1 MGAEPQEFRIRRF
14 DSFTRRAAH
23 SFQKGVRCGWEDTGA
38 SMERRLSA
46 ILSAD
51 VFGYSRLMGEEEVG
65 TLARLKACRR
75 ELVDPAIEEFHGRI
89 VKLMGDGA
97 LVEFASVVDAV
108 QCAAAIQR
116 RMADH
121 DQGVPEAQRI
131 QFRIGVNL
139 GDVIVDEGDIYGDGV
154 NVAARLEALAEPGGV
169 CVSGTAFDHVAN
181 KADVGFTSLGEK
193 RLKNIAD
200 PVRVYRILLDP
211 SKAGKKAGRSYW
223 PGTRTLI
230 LAGIGALIAA
240 LGAFAF
246 EWQKPLTPQRP
257 SVAVLPFANLSGDP
271 SQDYF
276 ADGISDAL
284 ITDLAKLSGLDVVA
298 HNSVSAYK
306 GRPVV
311 LADVARNLGVRYV
324 VEGSV
329 QRAGEQTRINAQL
342 VDTTTG
348 DHLWADRFDRRA
360 AEIFAVQDEM
370 SRDIVKALGMTPTAS
385 ETQRIARPPTA
396 NLEAYDYYLRGEQAA
411 RTGRASALREALDFY
426 ARAVALDP
434 DFAEAFAADAR
445 AAVNIWRNNYDT
457 VLQSALARKR
467 AYENAGRALQLNPD
481 LSLPYAMLAILQV
494 VDERYEEAIESAK
507 RAVALGPGDVEAHV
521 ALGYV
526 YLVAGQFAEAAAA
539 IDTALKLDPNLS
551 PADRVVAGLVFFFNG
566 ENDRAIAIL
575 ERARADAPGAVNI
588 LVALAAAYARAGR
601 ISDAR
606 AAVAEGI
613 RTPPNYTFPCSHPD
627 QLGALSQRQRPDIP
641 RRRPAR
647 GRPPRMAVQLL
658 RRRTRP
664 AGWRGNCAARAR
676 PHVAGTHRAGVP
688 DNDAD
693 RPGRQDRV
701 PIVKTVPHRDGH
713 SRSGPIVREE
723 RELVRASRLR
733 PCL

>member
-1 MGAEPQEFRIRRF
+1 
-14 DSFTRRAAH
+14 
-23 SFQKGVRCGWEDTGA
+23 
-38 SMERRLSA
+38 MERRLTA
-46 ILSAD
+46 ILAAD
-51 VFGYSRLMGEEEVG
+51 VVGYSRLMGEDEVG
-65 TLARLKACRR
+65 TLARLKTCRR
-75 ELVDPAIEEFHGRI
+75 ELVDPTVEEFHGRI

-116 RMADH
+116 RMAGH
-121 DQGVPEAQRI
+121 DQGAPEAQRI
-131 QFRIGVNL
+131 RFRLGVNL
-139 GDVIVDEGDIYGDGV
+139 GDVIVDGNDIYGDGV
-154 NVAARLEALAEPGGV
+154 NVAARLEGLAEPGGI
-169 CVSGTAFDHVAN
+169 CISGTAFDHAVN
-181 KADVGFTSLGEK
+181 KADVGFTSLGQQ

-211 SKAGKKAGRSYW
+211 GDAGKKAGRPSW
-223 PGTRTLI
+223 PGKRVTF
-230 LAGIGALIAA
+230 LAGIGALLIAL
-240 LGAFAF
+240 LGFVF
-246 EWQKPLTPQRP
+246 EWQKPLTLQRP
-257 SVAVLPFANLSGDP
+257 TVAVLPFTNLSGDP

-284 ITDLAKLSGLDVVA
+284 ITDLAKLSGLDVIA
-298 HNSVSAYK
+298 RNSVSAYK
-306 GRPVV
+306 GSPVV

-342 VDTTTG
+342 IDTKTG

-360 AEIFAVQDEM
+360 AEVFAVQDEM

-385 ETQRIARPPTA
+385 ETQRIGRPPTA

-426 ARAVALDP
+426 AKAVALDP

-445 AAVNIWRNNYDT
+445 AAVNVWRNNLDT
-457 VLQSALARKR
+457 ALQSALARKR

-494 VDERYEEAIESAK
+494 VDERYEEAIASAK

-551 PADRVVAGLVFFFNG
+551 PADREVAGFAFFFNG
-566 ENDRAIAIL
+566 ENDRAIATL

-613 RTPPNYTFPCSHPD
+613 KVPPNNSSLAAIRIEWAHFRNAKDLTFLVDALREAGLPEWPFSFSADEHDRLDGEAIAQLMLGHTLQGHIEPGFPTMMQIGQDGRTAYRSSRQFLTETVVVDRD
-627 QLGALSQRQRPDIP
+627 QLCEKSENMFGRPDCGP
-641 RRRPAR
+641 VYRHD
-647 GRPPRMAVQLL
+647 
-658 RRRTRP
+658 
-664 AGWRGNCAARAR
+664 N
-676 PHVAGTHRAGVP
+676 VAGEPSYAYVNSSKVFYFAP
-688 DNDAD
+688 
-693 RPGRQDRV
+693 
-701 PIVKTVPHRDGH
+701 VK
-713 SRSGPIVREE
+713 
-723 RELVRASRLR
+723 
-733 PCL
+733 

>member
-1 MGAEPQEFRIRRF
+1 
-14 DSFTRRAAH
+14 
-23 SFQKGVRCGWEDTGA
+23 
-38 SMERRLSA
+38 MERRLSA

-65 TLARLKACRR
+65 TLVRLKACRR
-75 ELVDPAIEEFHGRI
+75 ELVDPAIDEFHGRV

-116 RMADH
+116 RMVDH

-139 GDVIVDEGDIYGDGV
+139 GDVIVEGDDIYGDGV

-169 CVSGTAFDHVAN
+169 CVSGTAFDHVVN

-211 SKAGKKAGRSYW
+211 SEAGKKARRSYR
-223 PGTRTLI
+223 PGTRTVT

-246 EWQKPLTPQRP
+246 EWQRPLAPLRP

-276 ADGISDAL
+276 ADGVTEAL
-284 ITDLAKLSGLDVVA
+284 TTNLEKLSGLDVIA
-298 HNSVSAYK
+298 RNSAYAYK

-324 VEGSV
+324 IEGSV
-329 QRAGEQTRINAQL
+329 QRSGEQIRIDAQL
-342 VDTTTG
+342 VDAATSAN
-348 DHLWADRFDRRA
+348 LWANRFDRGA
-360 AEIFAVQDEM
+360 ADVFAVQDEM
-370 SRDIVKALGMTPTAS
+370 SRDIVKSLGMTPTAL
-385 ETQRIARPPTA
+385 ETQRMARPPTA

-411 RTGRASALREALDFY
+411 RTARPAAVREALDFY
-426 ARAVALDP
+426 AKAVALDP
-434 DFAEAFAADAR
+434 SFAEAYAADAR
-445 AAVNIWRNNYDT
+445 TAVNSWRYNYDD
-457 VLQSALARKR
+457 VLQSAVARKR

-481 LSLPYAMLAILQV
+481 LSLPYAILAILQV
-494 VDERYEEAIESAK
+494 IDKRYEEAIESAK

-526 YLVAGQFAEAAAA
+526 YVVAGKFAEATAS
-539 IDTALKLDPNLS
+539 IETALKLDPNLS
-551 PADRVVAGLVFFFNG
+551 PIDRLVAGLVFFFNG
-566 ENDRAIAIL
+566 ENDRAIATL
-575 ERARADAPGAVNI
+575 ERARDDAPSVGQT
-588 LVALAAAYARAGR
+588 LVSLGAAYARAGR
-601 ISDAR
+601 IADAR

-613 RTPPNYTFPCSHPD
+613 RFPSPNYSSIAAIRIIWAHFRNDKDLKFLIDAEREAGLPEWPFSFSGADHDRLNGEAIARLVLGRTLKGRIEPRLPAMMQIDEDGKAAFRSSRQFLTETVVVNGD
-627 QLGALSQRQRPDIP
+627 QLCEKSENMW
-641 RRRPAR
+641 
-647 GRPPRMAVQLL
+647 GRADCGPVYS
-658 RRRTRP
+658 
-664 AGWRGNCAARAR
+664 WDS
-676 PHVAGTHRAGVP
+676 VAGEPSYAYVNSSKVFYFSP
-688 DNDAD
+688 A
-693 RPGRQDRV
+693 
-701 PIVKTVPHRDGH
+701 K
-713 SRSGPIVREE
+713 
-723 RELVRASRLR
+723 
-733 PCL
+733 